1 MKSAVWIALFT
12 LVITVVTYGGF
23 YLYFKSEAFAQTRKE
38 MVGNLVVAL
47 SDQPFTGPVT
57 PERVSKVTEACN
69 KYYAELMDKTNTNT
83 IYVGTIRAMFMLDK
97 LKCDIPARVS
107 GAFPQP

>member
-1 MKSAVWIALFT
+1 MKSAWVVFG
-12 LVITVVTYGGF
+12 VVTTVIIAVWVIP
-23 YLYFKSEAFAQTRKE
+23 LLEHKAEANAQVSESVR
-38 MVGNLVVAL
+38 
-47 SDQPFTGPVT
+47 VT
-57 PERVSKVTEACN
+57 DACN
-69 KYYAELMDKTNTNT
+69 KYYAELMEKTNTNT